1 MFTEAIEEILRDQAG
16 PDAIRASEASI
27 GGRARP
33 AVWSALEDAGFL
45 ELLAPE
51 DDGGAG
57 LALAALAPIFTAFGR
72 HALPVPAAQSIAA
85 RALLR
90 DTGVPPPAGMITLA
104 GNCLRIADESLCA
117 PRVPFGLTSDYVLAY
132 VDGKLLLLDA
142 REAQREATGVRGSAS
157 ATLTWKRDAV
167 PAPLAGEGEGE
178 GEGKGKGKGEAVRLF
193 SAAIH
198 AAAIAGAMD
207 RVFDMTLQYCNDR
220 SQFGKSIGKFQA
232 VQHQLSVMAQ
242 HVAAAGI
249 AAELAFSGGGCIPA
263 RLATAIA
270 KARTS
275 MAVPLVASTAHAL
288 HGAIGI
294 TEEYDL
300 QLYTRR
306 LHEWRM
312 TDGSETYWN
321 EVVGGALLARPQTSV
336 TDFARAAL
344 ADNVL

>member
-16 PDAIRASEASI
+16 PDAIRASEASGI
-27 GGRARP
+27 GSARP

-51 DDGGAG
+51 DDGGAA

-90 DTGVPPPAGMITLA
+90 DTGVRPPAGMITLA
-104 GNCLRIADESLCA
+104 GNCLRMADGSLCA
-117 PRVPFGLTSDYVLAY
+117 PRVPFGLTSDYVLAN
-132 VDGKLLLLDA
+132 VDGELQLLDA
-142 REAQREATGVRGSAS
+142 GEAQRNATGVRGSAS
-157 ATLTWKRDAV
+157 ATLTWKRGAV
-167 PAPLAGEGEGE
+167 SAPLAGEGAGE
-178 GEGKGKGKGEAVRLF
+178 GVRRF

-207 RVFDMTLQYCNDR
+207 RVFGMTLQYCNDR

-242 HVAAAGI
+242 HVASAGI
-249 AAELAFSGGGCIPA
+249 AAELAFSGAGRVPA

-312 TDGSETYWN
+312 ADGSETYWN
-321 EVVGGALLARPQTSV
+321 EIVGEALLAQPQATV

-344 ADNVL
+344 AV